1 MVSIHQSAFIKALS
15 ENHDV
20 TLVAEEDMMAQR
32 IKDGWSIPQMGKAR
46 VVIKPGDNEIERL
59 LSMPNTKQVFSGIDA
74 FPLVYRVFKMAVK
87 KRLDISVMME
97 PYQWQGFKGFIRRG
111 KYALHALRYAKH
123 INHIFATGDL
133 GVHAFLKAGFPKSK
147 LHQWGYFTEQIIENN
162 LIQNDT
168 VKVIFVG
175 SIDER
180 KNIISL
186 VKVANNCSDL
196 YGEFLII
203 GGGNLENELRNEIAC
218 NPKIHFLGRIKNE
231 EVASIIAG
239 CDLLVLPSIFD
250 GWGAVVNEALSQG
263 TRVLCSDKCGASSL
277 LDGTV
282 RGGVFSLNNPN
293 SLEEQFRFWLKK
305 GPISVDTRKEIIEW
319 SLKSI
324 SGTSAKDYFLSN
336 FTSQPI
342 DTPWITPP
350 PLNLIFV
357 GRLDDNKNILTVL
370 EIFEGIKDSIGQFT
384 IVGDGNLNERVRQY
398 TDKYTNVVMTGNLTN
413 KTVLKLI
420 SLNDILILPSKYDG
434 WGAVVNEALSVGTRV
449 LCSETCGSS
458 ILLDGNDRGESFT
471 PTTMKDVL
479 VKWID
484 KGPINQ
490 QDRKSII
497 AWSMNRISGTVS
509 ANYFIDCFKDINAQ
523 APWIERSND

>member
-1 MVSIHQSAFIKALS
+1 M
-15 ENHDV
+15 
-20 TLVAEEDMMAQR
+20 
-32 IKDGWSIPQMGKAR
+32 
-46 VVIKPGDNEIERL
+46 
-59 LSMPNTKQVFSGIDA
+59 
-74 FPLVYRVFKMAVK
+74 
-87 KRLDISVMME
+87 
-97 PYQWQGFKGFIRRG
+97 
-111 KYALHALRYAKH
+111 
-123 INHIFATGDL
+123 
-133 GVHAFLKAGFPKSK
+133 
-147 LHQWGYFTEQIIENN
+147 
-162 LIQNDT
+162 
-168 VKVIFVG
+168 
-175 SIDER
+175 
-180 KNIISL
+180 
-186 VKVANNCSDL
+186 
-196 YGEFLII
+196 
-203 GGGNLENELRNEIAC
+203 
-218 NPKIHFLGRIKNE
+218 
-231 EVASIIAG
+231 
-239 CDLLVLPSIFD
+239 
-250 GWGAVVNEALSQG
+250 
-263 TRVLCSDKCGASSL
+263 
-277 LDGTV
+277 
-282 RGGVFSLNNPN
+282 
-293 SLEEQFRFWLKK
+293 
-305 GPISVDTRKEIIEW
+305 
-319 SLKSI
+319 
-324 SGTSAKDYFLSN
+324 DY
-336 FTSQPI
+336 P
-342 DTPWITPP
+342 PP